1 MRPSWQIDLKW
12 VFGLALLAAVLVSG
26 VLYSLAQLTERDPA
40 TGAFAGIMSSFAKE
54 GGDPEGYADIQA
66 AATANPDVEITID
79 RVTFPVKGEEIVGL
93 SYDQAIDLVV
103 LRLAEILYTDGPA
116 AVEGYFEG
124 RAIEDGAEAPPPDLG
139 VFAIFTQDSHD
150 GLLRAFG
157 FSLVPVFLLL
167 LPVAFFSRGPGRLGS
182 IGAIATLGTL
192 PFAILWVVARETA
205 KNPADGAE
213 GAVAIAVSPTVSGLA
228 NDFLVLFAV
237 AGAAAILAATAHI
250 ALWLWRLFRPAP
262 MRDDTT
268 AAPVPETGPG
278 GHVPPGGP
286 AHKAPP
292 LPDASPSARPAAPS
306 AQLKRGKPADK
317 GKGKDKDK
325 EQAA

>member
-26 VLYSLAQLTERDPA
+26 TLYSLAQLTERDPA

-54 GGDPEGYADIQA
+54 GGDPEGYAEIQA
-66 AATANPDVEITID
+66 AAAANPDVEITID
-79 RVTFPVKGEEIVGL
+79 RVTFPIKGEEIAGL
-93 SYDQAIDLVV
+93 SYDQAIDLVI

-139 VFAIFTQDSHD
+139 VFGIFTQDSHD

-192 PFAILWVVARETA
+192 PFVILWVVARETA

-213 GAVAIAVSPTVSGLA
+213 GAVATAVSPTVSALA
-228 NDFLVLFAV
+228 DDFLVLLAV
-237 AGAAAILAATAHI
+237 AGAAAILAATVHI
-250 ALWLWRLFRPAP
+250 ALWLRRMFRPAP
-262 MRDDTT
+262 PRDDST
-268 AAPVPETGPG
+268 AAPLPETGPG
-278 GHVPPGGP
+278 GTPGP
-286 AHKAPP
+286 APKAPP
-292 LPDASPSARPAAPS
+292 LPDATPAARPALPAEEGAPS
-306 AQLKRGKPADK
+306 AQLKRGKSDDK
-317 GKGKDKDK
+317 GKDK